1 VTARSARLRRRY
13 PRLTCASGSRSS
25 RRPRAIEGTATT
37 LGAGGLFVPTSDP
50 LPLHAPLVV
59 RFHLPGD
66 DAELCFD
73 AHVAWTRAAASGSAG
88 MGIAFDDADARTEL
102 AQQLERGPISAKKR
116 RDQVRA
122 ASDQRASSRPRGAT
136 ALPIAHASGFARIAD
151 TSRWCISW
159 PPRSARTRPHTGTP
173 STREIAAQV
182 EHLVAHELVGPAQAL
197 RVHHLLVVEHDRVV
211 ERAAA
216 REASVPE
223 RVDLAQEPERARRR
237 DVALEALG

>member
-13 PRLTCASGSRSS
+13 PRLTLRVRVAIESPG
-25 RRPRAIEGTATT
+25 RAPIEGTATT

-102 AQQLERGPISAKKR
+102 AQQLERWADLR
-116 RDQVRA
+116 EE
-122 ASDQRASSRPRGAT
+122 ASRSG
-136 ALPIAHASGFARIAD
+136 ASG
-151 TSRWCISW
+151 
-159 PPRSARTRPHTGTP
+159 
-173 STREIAAQV
+173 V
-182 EHLVAHELVGPAQAL
+182 
-197 RVHHLLVVEHDRVV
+197 
-211 ERAAA
+211 
-216 REASVPE
+216 
-223 RVDLAQEPERARRR
+223 
-237 DVALEALG
+237 